1 MANELMVDNILD
13 QGVLDAQAIKNDFPI
28 FKEVKQ
34 DPFVYLDSAASSQ
47 RPYSVIKS
55 MDDYYRQTHANVHRG
70 VYRIAEQ
77 ATNLYENARC
87 HLGKFLGAPHPELEI
102 VFTKNATEAFN
113 LFAQGYGRKFLSPRD
128 VVLITKMEHHAN
140 IVPWMILKEQ
150 IGFELRFLDFD
161 DDGQLILDDIEEKLK
176 GVKILGVT
184 MASNVLGTINPVKEL
199 TQMAHSVGAVVIA
212 DGAQYSPHFTTN
224 VKDLGVDAYCTT
236 AHKML
241 GPTGIGALWAKRS
254 ILQEM
259 YPFLGGGEMIQNVT
273 TEGFTTN
280 DIPHK
285 FEAGT
290 PPIAEAV
297 GLDAALTYLEGVSLT
312 AIRAHELSLL
322 TYAMDLMEER
332 FGSRIKVFGP
342 RDPKKRSGVIS
353 FELEGVHPHD
363 VSQILDQEGVC
374 VRAGH
379 HCAKPLM
386 TSLNVPATARASF
399 YLYNTEE
406 DVEALVAALERTEDF
421 FK

>member
-1 MANELMVDNILD
+1 MANELVTDNALYQYILD
-13 QGVLDAQAIKNDFPI
+13 AEAIKRDFPI
-28 FKEVKQ
+28 FRDVKQ

-47 RPYSVIKS
+47 RPYSVIQS
-55 MDDYYRQTHANVHRG
+55 MDDYYSQTHANVHRG

-77 ATNLYENARC
+77 ATNLYEEARA
-87 HLGKFLGAPHPELEI
+87 HLGRFIGAPSPELEV

-113 LFAQGYGRKFLSPRD
+113 LFAHGYGRKYLSSKD
-128 VVLITKMEHHAN
+128 AVLLTKMEHHAN
-140 IVPWMILKEQ
+140 MVPWMILKEQ

-161 DDGQLILDDIEEKLK
+161 DDGQLILDNIEEQLK

-184 MASNVLGTINPVKEL
+184 MASNVLGTINPVQEL
-199 TQMAHSVGAVVIA
+199 AQLAHQAGAVVIA
-212 DGAQYSPHFTTN
+212 DGAQYSPHIRTN
-224 VKDLGVDAYCTT
+224 VDELGIDAYCVTG
-236 AHKML
+236 HKML
-241 GPTGIGALWAKRS
+241 GPTGIGALWAKKS
-254 ILQEM
+254 ILEDM
-259 YPFLGGGEMIQNVT
+259 YPFLGGGEMIRNVT

-297 GLDAALTYLEGVSLT
+297 GLDAALTYLEGVSLD
-312 AIRAHELSLL
+312 AIRTHELSLT
-322 TYAMDLMEER
+322 TYALELLGER
-332 FGSRIKVFGP
+332 FGARLKVFGP
-342 RDPKKRSGVIS
+342 RDPKKRTGVIS
-353 FELEGVHPHD
+353 FELEDIHPHD

-399 YLYNTEE
+399 YLYNTAK
-406 DVEALVAALERTEDF
+406 DVEALVAALEHTEEF